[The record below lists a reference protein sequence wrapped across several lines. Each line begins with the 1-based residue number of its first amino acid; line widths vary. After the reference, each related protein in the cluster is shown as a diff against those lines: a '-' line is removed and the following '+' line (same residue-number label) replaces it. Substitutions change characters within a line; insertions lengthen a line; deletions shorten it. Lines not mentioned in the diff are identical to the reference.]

1 MFFKFKTKKPGGFI
15 ICFCRHFSEEK
26 TEALTECKEELEHHR
41 AMVTKLRQEVADVVQ
56 EARSA
61 KAYRDELDAMR
72 EKAEKAEKLEN
83 EVQRFKDKLSDIDF
97 YKTRVQELR
106 EDNR

>member
-1 MFFKFKTKKPGGFI
+1 
-15 ICFCRHFSEEK
+15 
-26 TEALTECKEELEHHR
+26 
-41 AMVTKLRQEVADVVQ
+41 MVGKLKQEVCEVVQ

-72 EKAEKAEKLEN
+72 EKAEKAEKLES

-106 EDNR
+106 EDNRYNFIT